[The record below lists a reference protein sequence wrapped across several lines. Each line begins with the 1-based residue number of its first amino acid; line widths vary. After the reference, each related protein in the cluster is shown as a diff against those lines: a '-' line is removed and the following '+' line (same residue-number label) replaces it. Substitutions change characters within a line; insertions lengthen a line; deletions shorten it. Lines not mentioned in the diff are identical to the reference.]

1 MALPHSN
8 HLAKSLLPSLQ
19 IPQCVHK
26 PIRPDLVLN
35 YKVARITPEFKLMTK
50 IVIIVFYL
58 QILILVVLYSNKK
71 KALKFTRIYT

>member
-1 MALPHSN
+1 MAPPHSN
-8 HLAKSLLPSLQ
+8 HLDKSLFLSLQ

-50 IVIIVFYL
+50 IAIIVFYL
-58 QILILVVLYSNKK
+58 QIFILEVLYSNKK
-71 KALKFTRIYT
+71 KALNFIHIYT